1 MNLRSSFSARSAV
14 VALCVLSL
22 PLSTFAQDSSKDE
35 KANPIIVSASR
46 LETRAS
52 DVASS
57 VTVIDS
63 EEIQKGQY
71 TTVLQALRK
80 VPGLDLVQSGGAG
93 GNVAAFLRGA
103 NSEHTL
109 VLLDGIELNNPASPS
124 RAYNLANLTLENV
137 DRIEII
143 RGPQSMLYGSDAMG
157 GVINIITKRA
167 EQGAS
172 VRVSSEAGAYNT
184 FNQVAQVAYGSD
196 RVESTTGV
204 TRQDV
209 GNISAAAA
217 RDGNS
222 EHDRYENTSLTNTTK
237 LRVSDNTETSA
248 TTRYTRS
255 HSNLDNTGGVGGD
268 DPNRNLFNEE
278 FFTRG
283 EVVGH
288 HLAKTLTTAAWVS
301 YGHHYLKDYNDPDQ
315 QSADLLRSSYG
326 GDLFDIGGKAVWSPR
341 RYFSA
346 VVGGETQRERADSS
360 YSSDGAWGPYNDELY
375 GAAARTNS
383 IYAESKV
390 SYEDTAF
397 LDSGIRYDSHS
408 IFGDRTTFRIA
419 PAVLVGSS
427 TKLRGSVGTGF
438 KAPSLVQLYSSYGN
452 PELAAERNV
461 GWDVGVDQQLFSKM
475 ATASLTYFRT
485 SFENL
490 ISFNPSTFILENIAQ
505 AKTQGLE
512 SAVTVDFTERLS
524 ARVSYTYTDTV
535 DDNSGEALLRR
546 PKNKGSVGLTY
557 RPTDRCTTALTW
569 RGYSSRFDN
578 DYSGGMPQRISLS
591 GYGLVDVSASYD
603 LSPKTRLFTRIENL
617 FDQEYQEVYGFGT
630 MGAAAYAGVSVTY

>member
-52 DVASS
+52 DVASA

-80 VPGLDLVQSGGAG
+80 VPGLDLVQTGGAG

-137 DRIEII
+137 ERIEII

-301 YGHHYLKDYNDPDQ
+301 YGHHYLKDYNDPDK

-452 PELAAERNV
+452 PDLAAERNV

-475 ATASLTYFRT
+475 ATASLTYFHT

-490 ISFNPSTFILENIAQ
+490 ISFNPSTFVLENIAQ

-535 DDNSGEALLRR
+535 DDNTGEALLRR

-557 RPTDRCTTALTW
+557 RPTDKTTTALTW

-578 DYSGGMPQRISLS
+578 DFSGGAPQRISLS

>member
-1 MNLRSSFSARSAV
+1 VNLRTSFYARSAV

-22 PLSTFAQDSSKDE
+22 PISTVAQDSSNDE
-35 KANPIIVSASR
+35 KANPIIVTASR

-63 EEIQKGQY
+63 EELQRGQY

-137 DRIEII
+137 ERIEVI

-196 RVESTTGV
+196 RVESTTGL

-209 GNISAAAA
+209 GNISAADA

-237 LRVSDNTETSA
+237 LRVTDNTDASA

-315 QSADLLRSSYG
+315 RSTDMLRSSYG
-326 GDLFDIGGKAVWSPR
+326 GDLFDLGGKAVWSPR

-390 SYEDTAF
+390 SYEDSVF

-452 PELAAERNV
+452 PDLAAERNV
-461 GWDVGVDQQLFSKM
+461 GWDVGVDQQLFSKK
-475 ATASLTYFRT
+475 ATASLTYFHT

-490 ISFNPSTFILENIAQ
+490 ISFNPSTFVLENIAQ

-512 SAVTVDFTERLS
+512 SAVTVDFTKQVS

-535 DDNSGEALLRR
+535 DDNTGEALLRR

-557 RPTDRCTTALTW
+557 RPTEKTTTALTW

-578 DYSGGMPQRISLS
+578 DFSGSTPQRISLS